1 MYYAL
6 NEIHKMKLL
15 EQNYIDLHSLY
26 KPLSEEEF
34 ADLKGAIGIRK
45 EQTTQCPQDNKQT
58 TIYIHIKHEPH

>member
-34 ADLKGAIGIRK
+34 ADPKGAIGIRK
-45 EQTTQCPQDNKQT
+45 EQTTQCPKD
-58 TIYIHIKHEPH
+58 